1 MPDRHTENQHL
12 RLRDQLLAVR
22 KVAEK
27 QNIVTGSGDQDAI
40 GMARSE
46 LGVVVQIFF
55 IRAGKMV
62 GREHFLLQG
71 SEEESDAAIL
81 KAFLQQY
88 YHRAAFIPH
97 EVLLPL
103 QTPERE
109 LTQAWL
115 EKKKGAKE
123 AGPIY
128 IALDQF
134 TVNLAPDN
142 GDQFLQVM
150 ISVEVEDMTVGDR
163 IKSYTPKLR
172 NNVMLLLSGK
182 KASELSTKAGK
193 EALANEIRDLI
204 NEILDAGAKPGYG
217 PVKEVLFTSF
227 IIQ

>member
-1 MPDRHTENQHL
+1 MAKDAKPEAEGAAVAPKKGKK
-12 RLRDQLLAVR
+12 LLIII
-22 KVAEK
+22 VAALVLVLALGGGGL
-27 QNIVTGSGDQDAI
+27 IVWK
-40 GMARSE
+40 
-46 LGVVVQIFF
+46 
-55 IRAGKMV
+55 KM
-62 GREHFLLQG
+62 HPAD
-71 SEEESDAAIL
+71 EEEDAEVTTVKP
-81 KAFLQQY
+81 KA
-88 YHRAAFIPH
+88 
-97 EVLLPL
+97 
-103 QTPERE
+103 
-109 LTQAWL
+109 

-128 IALDQF
+128 VALDPF

-142 GDQFLQVM
+142 GEQFLQIM
-150 ISVEVEDMTVGDR
+150 ISVEVEDLLVGDR

-182 KASELSTKAGK
+182 KASELVTKTGK

>member
-1 MPDRHTENQHL
+1 MAKDAKLEVENTAVKPKKSKK
-12 RLRDQLLAVR
+12 LL
-22 KVAEK
+22 
-27 QNIVTGSGDQDAI
+27 IVIA
-40 GMARSE
+40 AALVLVLA
-46 LGVVVQIFF
+46 LGGGGFMVWK
-55 IRAGKMV
+55 KM
-62 GREHFLLQG
+62 HPAD
-71 SEEESDAAIL
+71 EEEDVEATAA
-81 KAFLQQY
+81 K
-88 YHRAAFIPH
+88 PK
-97 EVLLPL
+97 V
-103 QTPERE
+103 
-109 LTQAWL
+109 

-123 AGPIY
+123 VGPIY

-150 ISVEVEDMTVGDR
+150 ISVEVEDATIGDR
-163 IKSYTPKLR
+163 LKNYTPKLR

-182 KASELSTKAGK
+182 KASELVTKAGK